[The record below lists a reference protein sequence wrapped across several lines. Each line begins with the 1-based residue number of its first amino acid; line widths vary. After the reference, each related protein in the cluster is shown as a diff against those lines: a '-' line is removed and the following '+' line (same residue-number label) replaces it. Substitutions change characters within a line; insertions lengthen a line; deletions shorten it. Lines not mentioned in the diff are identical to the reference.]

1 MPHLLRVSEAASL
14 ALHASALLAAA
25 EGKKLLT
32 RGRMAEF
39 LNVSEA
45 HLTKVLQRLGK
56 LGLVCSVRGPTGG
69 FRLDKPAEDISL
81 LEVYEAIEGPVSKE
95 NCLLREQVCRG
106 SECVLGDLLKL
117 VNEDGK
123 RYLAKT
129 NLKTVGKKG
138 GANLLKEMEKTK
150 KQK

>member
-25 EGKKLLT
+25 ENKYLLT
-32 RGRMAEF
+32 RGKMANF

-56 LGLVCSVRGPTGG
+56 LGLVRSVRGPTGG
-69 FRLDKPAEDISL
+69 FRLEKPAEEISL
-81 LEVYEAIEGPVSKE
+81 LEIYEAIEGPVSKE
-95 NCLLREQVCRG
+95 SCLLREKVCLG
-106 SECVLGDLLKL
+106 PECVLGDLLKL

-123 RYLAKT
+123 RYLAQT
-129 NLKTVGKKG
+129 SLKTVSETSGKR
-138 GANLLKEMEKTK
+138 LLKQMEKATK
-150 KQK
+150 